1 MWGIFAILIAFG
13 VFWYMFQ
20 QLSNTKSTKQEIQE
34 LNKRPEIGTVETTR
48 QLLNATNTGTL
59 QAFVYPLQPQKT
71 GTLVMCSEPGSAN
84 PGEPECSTGQYNLC
98 RCVENDCSP
107 CNHAGYLNVLNISNI
122 IKLELLASPDAS
134 RQTAA
139 GAQLVV
145 RTVGMEHPF
154 VSNQPDPTRAKVQKT
169 FIETIPLPNIPFQK
183 WTLITIAREG
193 RRFDVYYNGEIVMSK
208 RTQYIVDIRSAFGP
222 VIAGDP
228 NLMGQI
234 SNVESHKE
242 KLTQSQ
248 VLAFYKANADTT
260 GRPYAAVLGSLKD
273 LIPKCEG
280 GGCLGG
286 PALRPTS
293 PLLDWQTPYA

>member
-1 MWGIFAILIAFG
+1 MWGLVVLLIAFG
-13 VFWYMFQ
+13 IFWYLFQ
-20 QLSNTKSTKQEIQE
+20 QLANTKKTTKKEVQQ
-34 LNKRPEIGTVETTR
+34 LNKRPEVGTPETTR

-71 GTLVMCSEPGSAN
+71 GTLVYCSSPGSAN
-84 PGEPECSTGQYNLC
+84 PGEPDCSTGQYNLC
-98 RCVENDCSP
+98 RCTESDCTP
-107 CNHAGYLNVLNISNI
+107 CNHQGYLNVLNISNV
-122 IKLELLASPDAS
+122 IKVEILASPDAS

-145 RTVGMEHPF
+145 RTLGMEHPL
-154 VSNQPDPTRAKVQKT
+154 VRNQPDPTQPKVQTT
-169 FIETIPLPNIPFQK
+169 FVETIPLPNIPFQK
-183 WTLITIAREG
+183 WTLLTVAREG
-193 RRFDVYYNGEIVMSK
+193 RRFDVYYNGEIVMSR
-208 RTQYIVDIRSAFGP
+208 RTQYIVDTRSGFGP
-222 VIAGDP
+222 VVAGDP

-234 SNVESHKE
+234 SNVESYPT
-242 KLTQSQ
+242 KLTQSE
-248 VLAFYKANADTT
+248 VMAYYKSSADTT
-260 GRPYAAVLGSLKD
+260 GRPHATMGSLTE